1 MIVETALFTV
11 RDGDQALFSR
21 TFASARRFIETAKG
35 FRKLEMHQGIEAP
48 DTFILIVWWETLE
61 DHPSRSNSRRTS
73 PDGGPRSATFSQPRR
88 SCAITPSTDPQVGRC
103 WTICAPW
110 RQTIAARIRS
120 FSPSMAMYVP

>member
-1 MIVETALFTV
+1 MGEPRRMIVETALFTV

-61 DHPSRSNSRRTS
+61 DHTVAFKESANFTGWRAEIGHLFAAPPVVRHYAVDGPSGRQVLDDLRALAPDDRRQ
-73 PDGGPRSATFSQPRR
+73 DQKL
-88 SCAITPSTDPQVGRC
+88 
-103 WTICAPW
+103 
-110 RQTIAARIRS
+110 
-120 FSPSMAMYVP
+120 